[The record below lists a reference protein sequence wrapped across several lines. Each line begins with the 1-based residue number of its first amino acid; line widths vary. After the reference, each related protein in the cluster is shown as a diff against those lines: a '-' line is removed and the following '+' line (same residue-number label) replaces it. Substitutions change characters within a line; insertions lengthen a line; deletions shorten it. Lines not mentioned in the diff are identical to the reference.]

1 VNLNQVAVPVTDVE
15 RSVEFYRRLGLVLI
29 VKSLPNYAR
38 LECSDGGAT
47 FSLYRVD
54 QKPGDPGVIVYFEC
68 VDVDETVRRLRDN
81 GMRFE
86 GDPQDQ
92 PWLWRETYLRDPDGN
107 QICLYHAGQNRRF
120 PPWRLAGDDPLEE

>member
-54 QKPGDPGVIVYFEC
+54 C